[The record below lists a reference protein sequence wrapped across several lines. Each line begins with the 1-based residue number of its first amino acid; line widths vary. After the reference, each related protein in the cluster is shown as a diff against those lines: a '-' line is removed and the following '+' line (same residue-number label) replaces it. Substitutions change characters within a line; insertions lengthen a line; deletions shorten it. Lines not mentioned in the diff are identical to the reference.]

1 MQQRRLTLSDTYN
14 NDIYDIYDQDGEKR
28 IQILGYAYI
37 GDNIEYNSFSGL
49 DFALSEFIEQY
60 KANPEFVNDE
70 ECSCKEYV
78 EYYDSEKDLEE
89 FLDMDN
95 PSCMITP
102 LRYGNITMETPCG
115 HYIDL

>member
-1 MQQRRLTLSDTYN
+1 MQQRRFTLSDTYN
-14 NDIYDIYDQDGEKR
+14 KDIYDIYDQDGEKR